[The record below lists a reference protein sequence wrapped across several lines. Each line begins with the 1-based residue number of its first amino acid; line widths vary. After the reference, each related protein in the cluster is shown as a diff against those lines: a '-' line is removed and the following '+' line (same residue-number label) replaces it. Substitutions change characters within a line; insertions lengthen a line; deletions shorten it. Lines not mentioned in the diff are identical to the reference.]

1 MTSSHDEDL
10 IFFGESLATVEE
22 GAPKQSFLQK
32 ARLDWKGKSY
42 LLEADYDWEE
52 KSVCTCLFRNDSL
65 ILYQPAEFNPGEL
78 NLPLGEQVQTAL
90 HRERESLQAA
100 FRLTQLVSEDWRLL
114 NGLGLFF
121 YSQNLWPEAEE
132 FLLGAI
138 QRRSDYSEA
147 YQNLSQVYLKMGL
160 PGKSV
165 ELLEQ
170 AVKLNPG
177 FADLHNAL
185 GWVYLECDRH
195 QDARK
200 QLESAL
206 QLNPN
211 YQEAHLNTC
220 LSFLQTAEH
229 SQADHNL
236 PAPPEAVKSLKRAAS
251 QDSTLSQK
259 VQKISSWEDV
269 SRQYLILKDKQS
281 RRDTTNL
288 RADCEL
294 VYARLTKDRKNL
306 PEVVLSSFITRLEDK
321 INRGYN
327 YADLRNYLGTF
338 YLFWATYWAER
349 AQNHLQN
356 QAGAAKQKANTKQ
369 ALNNLQR
376 IGKSLVEVSSKL
388 EI

>member
-10 IFFGESLATVEE
+10 IFFGQSLATIEE
-22 GAPKQSFLQK
+22 SAPKESFLQK
-32 ARLDWKGKSY
+32 TKLDWKGKSY

-65 ILYQPAEFNPGEL
+65 ILYQPAELNFSEL
-78 NLPLGEQVQTAL
+78 NSSLAEQVQTAL
-90 HRERESLQAA
+90 QRERESLQAA
-100 FRLTQLVSEDWRLL
+100 FRLAQLVSKDWRLL

-121 YSQNLWPEAEE
+121 YSHNLWPEAEG
-132 FLLGAI
+132 FLSGAI
-138 QRRSDYSEA
+138 RIRSDYSEA

-160 PGKSV
+160 PDKSV
-165 ELLEQ
+165 KLLEQ

-185 GWVYLECDRH
+185 GWVYLECGRH
-195 QDARK
+195 PDARQHLK
-200 QLESAL
+200 RALE
-206 QLNPN
+206 LNPN
-211 YQEAHLNTC
+211 YQEAHLNLC

-229 SQADHNL
+229 SSTDHNL
-236 PAPPEAVKSLKRAAS
+236 PAPPEAVESLKRAAS
-251 QDSTLSQK
+251 QDPTLSQK

-294 VYARLTKDRKNL
+294 VYARLIKDRKNL
-306 PEVVLSSFITRLEDK
+306 PEEVLSSFITRLEDK

-338 YLFWATYWAER
+338 YIFWAAYWAEQ
-349 AQNHLQN
+349 AQMQLQN
-356 QAGAAKQKANTKQ
+356 QAGAPEQEAKTKSQ
-369 ALNNLQR
+369 LNQIQR
-376 IGKSLVEVSSKL
+376 IGNSLLKLCSKL